1 MGDDAWKRVDIS
13 TEELAERE
21 REEAARAD
29 VDRAT
34 QKEREGHG
42 RFHSRSQGDR
52 DETGGA

>member
-13 TEELAERE
+13 TEELAEKE

-29 VDRAT
+29 ADRAT
-34 QKEREGHG
+34 QKERVEQG

-52 DETGGA
+52 GKTGGA